1 MNDNVFAV
9 EHDVTDNRPR
19 MADRMTADSPD
30 GGKAPGNG
38 MRRGVKLVMDV
49 PIDSRIDGV

>member
-30 GGKAPGNG
+30 SGEEPGNE

>member
-9 EHDVTDNRPR
+9 EHDVMDNRPR

-30 GGKAPGNG
+30 CGKEPGNE